1 MGNKK
6 KKKVIKINKKA
17 YTEFKEAKR
26 QAEINELME
35 SLEQSEPQKIESCY
49 VFSVKNNTD
58 EKHYNVELLNYEHEK
73 NRKISYELKTGMTY
87 SDFMRQVQVKGN
99 EVIKMIRIH
108 SLCDYGKFQAKQCLA
123 TLTFKS
129 EYANGSSYS
138 TPVFAHPDPMQMQS
152 NIVEKNELNYKL
164 NVYTQI
170 KLEYLM
176 PETEIVVC
184 LFTERELNY

>member
-6 KKKVIKINKKA
+6 KKKGIKLTKKG
-17 YTEFKEAKR
+17 YNEFKEAKR
-26 QAEINELME
+26 QAEINELIE
-35 SLEQSEPQKIESCY
+35 SLEESEPQKIESCY

-58 EKHYNVELLNYEHEK
+58 EKHYGVELLNYEHEK

-87 SDFMRQVQVKGN
+87 SDFLRQVQVKGN
-99 EVIKMIRIH
+99 EAIKAIRIH
-108 SLCDYGKFQAKQCLA
+108 SLCDYQKFSAKQCLA
-123 TLTFKS
+123 TLTFGS
-129 EYANGSSYS
+129 ADANGKLYQS
-138 TPVFAHPDPMQMQS
+138 PVFAHPDPMQMQS
-152 NIVEKNELNYKL
+152 NIVDAKELEHKL